1 MSFDVSIRIA
11 GEAGQGIQT
20 IGSLLC
26 RIIRNCGWEF
36 MANQDYMS
44 RVRGGNNSYTLRI
57 SDRRVLSLSD
67 HVDILIPL
75 NAESIALHRSALK
88 PRGRIILDKERL
100 APGENHPSFLDV
112 PFEAIA
118 LKQGGNARY
127 AGSVALGA
135 LTGMLGID
143 IESVESVVWEF
154 FASMGLAVA
163 EDNGACA
170 QMGYDLGR
178 KEPNFQKIGKVQASA
193 SRFLLDGNEAI
204 ALGAVYAGCRFYSGY
219 PMTPSTTIMET
230 LAGFSSEMPLI
241 VEQAEDEIAAI
252 NMVIGAS
259 YAGIRAMT
267 GTSGGGF
274 ALMTEGI
281 SLAAMLETPVVIVNG
296 QRPAPATGLPT
307 RTEQADLDLVLHAG
321 HGEFAR
327 VVYAPGTIEEAFE
340 LTITAFDVA
349 DRFQVPAIILSDQ
362 YMADMVTPVV
372 LLRNGDLPR
381 SRHTLARMVP
391 KEEGTYLRYRLTET
405 GVSPRAIPSWI
416 SSVVYADSDEH
427 TEEGHI
433 TEDAAI
439 RKAMVE
445 KRFTIKM
452 DLLLKEVLSPR
463 VVNIEKARLILLG
476 FGSTRG
482 VIEDVCVAMKGEK
495 VGCIHFPQVWPFPS
509 GALASL
515 LSQAPGARLLTVENN
530 AGGQLA
536 RLIQRETRIV
546 IDGSILKYDGRP
558 FSYEDLFN
566 RVEESRR
573 IHGAI

>member
-1 MSFDVSIRIA
+1 MVIEKEISMGFNVSIRIA

-20 IGSLLC
+20 IGALLC

-44 RVRGGNNSYTLRI
+44 RVRGGNNSYTIRT
-57 SDRRVLSLSD
+57 SDKRVLSLSD
-67 HVDILIPL
+67 HIDILIPF
-75 NAESIALHRSALK
+75 NAESIAFHRGAMK
-88 PRGRIILDKERL
+88 QNGRILLDKERL
-100 APGENHPSFLDV
+100 APNENHPLFLDV
-112 PFEAIA
+112 PFQAIA
-118 LKQGGNARY
+118 MKQGGNARY
-127 AGSVALGA
+127 AGSAALGA

-143 IESVESVVWEF
+143 IESVESAVWEF
-154 FASMGLAVA
+154 FASMGMAVA

-170 QMGYDLGR
+170 QAGYDLGR
-178 KEPNFQKIGKVQASA
+178 KEPNLQKIGKVQASA

-267 GTSGGGF
+267 ATSGGGF

-281 SLAAMLETPVVIVNG
+281 SLAAMLETPVVVVNG

-340 LTITAFDVA
+340 LTIRAFDVA

-362 YMADMVTPVV
+362 YLADMVTPVE
-372 LLRNGDLPR
+372 LPRNGDLPR
-381 SRHTLARMVP
+381 SRHMLHREAP
-391 KEEGTYLRYRLTET
+391 ESKGTYQRYRLTET
-405 GVSPRAIPSWI
+405 GVSPACNPFLDFR
-416 SSVVYADSDEH
+416 
-427 TEEGHI
+427 
-433 TEDAAI
+433 
-439 RKAMVE
+439 R
-445 KRFTIKM
+445 
-452 DLLLKEVLSPR
+452 R
-463 VVNIEKARLILLG
+463 VCR
-476 FGSTRG
+476 
-482 VIEDVCVAMKGEK
+482 
-495 VGCIHFPQVWPFPS
+495 
-509 GALASL
+509 
-515 LSQAPGARLLTVENN
+515 
-530 AGGQLA
+530 
-536 RLIQRETRIV
+536 
-546 IDGSILKYDGRP
+546 
-558 FSYEDLFN
+558 
-566 RVEESRR
+566 
-573 IHGAI
+573 

>member
-75 NAESIALHRSALK
+75 NAESIPLHRGPLK
-88 PRGRIILDKERL
+88 PKGRIILDKERL

-127 AGSVALGA
+127 AGSAALGA

-143 IESVESVVWEF
+143 LNIGEAAIRES
-154 FASMGLAVA
+154 FASKSAVIA
-163 EDNGACA
+163 DANAACLRE
-170 QMGYDLGR
+170 GYSFGE
-178 KEPNFQKIGKVQASA
+178 KEPYLSDIKPSPNGV

-230 LAGFSSEMPLI
+230 MAGFSADMPLI

-259 YAGIRAMT
+259 NAGVRAMT
-267 GTSGGGF
+267 ATSGGGF

-362 YMADMVTPVV
+362 YLADMVTPVV

-416 SSVVYADSDEH
+416 SGVVYADSDEH